1 MEGHPG
7 FSLGHFPAD
16 PGGGG
21 DDASAASHPHP
32 LPVLY
37 SQALCVIYVHLDKA
51 LTLDGP
57 KAGRAQGHGAGIILI
72 KDSAGGQHQR
82 ILLIGKL
89 PGGHVFCG
97 IKQGFS
103 SCRVSHM
110 HNRRSGMVRPR
121 AGPLQALPSIQSSVG
136 NPCKAGRKGGNLI
149 HNLRRTHP
157 LLRITHGLHEVNQ
170 NLRIRPHISGQRH
183 RLPDALHSP
192 LRIGKCSLLLRVA
205 HRREYH
211 IRVFCGLGHEQVL
224 HRQEIQAFQSLYHMG
239 GIRVGNHRVLAADVE
254 SLYLSL
260 NGGGEDLCGGQ
271 SRLSRKGDAP
281 GLLELLADGVI
292 VHFLIARIVGG
303 HGAHVAGTLD
313 VVLSPERIHAA
324 AALPQLSGDQRH
336 VGHAHDALGAGGML
350 GDAQAV
356 DDGRLLCPGIHP
368 CCFPQHIR
376 VDVADLPHLLRGI
389 IPEDVPELF
398 KAFRVLFDI
407 LRIGQSLL
415 HHHVHHAVCEGHVGA
430 GADLQVNVGVL
441 RQGYLPGINDD
452 QPGSILHGL
461 PYLHAHHRVSLLG
474 VRAHQKNAVHIMGYV
489 IDRVGHG
496 AGTQGFCQSRHACGV
511 TDSGAVIRVVGPEA
525 GTDHL
530 LDQVNVFVGRT
541 GTGKS
546 RERFAAE
553 GIFQLHESFCGIADG
568 LLPGSLPEFTCL
580 PVFDEGTGQ
589 PFRRMDKIKA
599 SGAPL
604 DAQSPVVGRSIRRLA
619 VYDSIVLHH
628 QVHLT
633 ACGTVRTGGADLFYL
648 PFPVLLPA
656 LQGQGPGGTGRRTI
670 AAALA
675 PGRFP
680 VGPEGGFHDMEGA
693 GAAALKGSVIGHFMA
708 GADAGMTVD
717 AFARVIGEIGIVLKN
732 RHLLLNLHP
741 GADRICLLHA
751 VPVAQ
756 GLQAAVAVFCAAHAV
771 QPVV

>member
-1 MEGHPG
+1 
-7 FSLGHFPAD
+7 
-16 PGGGG
+16 
-21 DDASAASHPHP
+21 
-32 LPVLY
+32 
-37 SQALCVIYVHLDKA
+37 
-51 LTLDGP
+51 
-57 KAGRAQGHGAGIILI
+57 
-72 KDSAGGQHQR
+72 
-82 ILLIGKL
+82 
-89 PGGHVFCG
+89 
-97 IKQGFS
+97 
-103 SCRVSHM
+103 
-110 HNRRSGMVRPR
+110 
-121 AGPLQALPSIQSSVG
+121 
-136 NPCKAGRKGGNLI
+136 
-149 HNLRRTHP
+149 
-157 LLRITHGLHEVNQ
+157 
-170 NLRIRPHISGQRH
+170 
-183 RLPDALHSP
+183 
-192 LRIGKCSLLLRVA
+192 
-205 HRREYH
+205 
-211 IRVFCGLGHEQVL
+211 
-224 HRQEIQAFQSLYHMG
+224 
-239 GIRVGNHRVLAADVE
+239 
-254 SLYLSL
+254 
-260 NGGGEDLCGGQ
+260 
-271 SRLSRKGDAP
+271 
-281 GLLELLADGVI
+281 
-292 VHFLIARIVGG
+292 
-303 HGAHVAGTLD
+303 
-313 VVLSPERIHAA
+313 
-324 AALPQLSGDQRH
+324 
-336 VGHAHDALGAGGML
+336 ML
-350 GDAQAV
+350 GDAQTV

-398 KAFRVLFDI
+398 KAFRVFFDI
-407 LRIGQSLL
+407 LQVGQPLL
-415 HHHVHHAVCEGHVGA
+415 HHHVHHAVREGNVGA
-430 GADLQVNVGVL
+430 GADFQVNVGVL

-461 PYLHAHHRVSLLG
+461 PYLHAHHRVCLLRVG
-474 VRAHQKNAVHIMGYV
+474 THQKNAVHAVGNV

-530 LDQVNVFVGRT
+530 LDEVNVFVGRS

-553 GIFQLHESFCGIADG
+553 GIFQLHEPLRGKADG
-568 LLPGSLPEFTCL
+568 LLPGSLPEFPGF

-589 PFRRMDKIKA
+589 PVRRMDKIKA

-604 DAQSPVVGRSIRRLA
+604 DAQSPVVGRSVRRLA

-633 ACGTVRTGGADLFYL
+633 ACGAVRTGGADFCHL

-680 VGPEGGFHDMEGA
+680 VGPEGGFHDMEGT
-693 GAAALKGSVIGHFMA
+693 GTAALKSPVVGHFMA

-751 VPVAQ
+751 VPVAE
-756 GLQAAVAVFCAAHAV
+756 GLQPAVAVFCAAHAV
-771 QPVV
+771 QPVIGQNQLKHLSPVLHKSFCLRPDLHPFLRLCAAGGKNPVRTRYFYHAEAAGSDLIDVLSVTEGRNVDPMGLRCLQDGLALLCRYLSSVNGNVQHTPEPPSRDPHPKQSQRRHLPDSRRASSGVMPISTSSKFVCLTTGSTLRIFALPVGMQGLG